1 MASKKMSLE
10 NMLMM
15 VVSLIFISFILP
27 IGLVYIANIGS
38 INVLFNGA
46 NTTLAATGSD
56 TVITLLSVLVP
67 ISIAIGIVLY
77 YIRSST

>member
-1 MASKKMSLE
+1 MARKLSLE

-27 IGLVYIANIGS
+27 IGLVYIANIGD
-38 INVLFNGA
+38 IVVVFNGA
-46 NTTLAATGSD
+46 NTTLASTGLD
-56 TVITLLSVLVP
+56 TVITLLTVLVP

-77 YIRSST
+77 YIRTAT